1 MEYAMAGFDFFANLE
16 TNKTFDRIFNV
27 GMLLVV
33 TLVVQAIY
41 AIHVRPSAEAWRLQ
55 EQQFVNADTNYK
67 PKRSLLVIIEEP
79 EPEAAIIMCIWSLLL
94 AGRQGLKVSRFR
106 KLLDADLMQM
116 PAGSCVLP
124 DDVRDHLRQLDQI
137 QPALAESIV
146 PRVLRSA
153 LKRFGATQNVQD
165 AATTVHQV
173 VEIEAARMDSELAM
187 VRFGAW
193 SIPAIGFVGTV
204 RGLGEALQSAQ
215 FALSSN
221 NPGALTGGLGVS
233 FNSTFTALTLS
244 IIVMYVIHELQ
255 LAQERVALD
264 TQEYA
269 EEHLISN
276 LRTSLVD
283 GTERPIV
290 PSALPSE
297 RLIRQR

>member
-1 MEYAMAGFDFFANLE
+1 MAGLSLFSNLE

-27 GMLLVV
+27 GMLLVL
-33 TLVVQAIY
+33 TLMVQAVY
-41 AIHVRPSAEAWRLQ
+41 AIYVRPGAEHWQ
-55 EQQFVNADTNYK
+55 TEQQRLVNADATYQA
-67 PKRSLLVIIEEP
+67 KRSILVIIQEP
-79 EPEAAIIMCIWSLLL
+79 EPEAAIIMCFWSLLL
-94 AGRQGLKVSRFR
+94 AARQGVRVSRFR
-106 KLLDADLMQM
+106 RLLDQDLMQM
-116 PAGSCVLP
+116 PPGSCVLP

-137 QPALAESIV
+137 PPGLTESVV

-173 VEIEAARMDSELAM
+173 CEIEAARMDSELAM
-187 VRFGAW
+187 IRFGAW

-244 IIVMYVIHELQ
+244 ILVMYVIHELQ
-255 LAQERVALD
+255 LAQERLVLD

-276 LRTSLVD
+276 LRTSLV
-283 GTERPIV
+283 GGSERPIV
-290 PSALPSE
+290 PTPLANE
-297 RLIRQR
+297 RLARQR

>member
-1 MEYAMAGFDFFANLE
+1 MAGASLFSNLE

-27 GMLLVV
+27 GMLLVI
-33 TLVVQAIY
+33 TLFVQAVY
-41 AIHVRPSAEAWRLQ
+41 AIYVRPTAEQWQ
-55 EQQFVNADTNYK
+55 IDQQKMVDADPKYQA
-67 PKRSLLVIIEEP
+67 KRSILVIIREP
-79 EPEAAIIMCIWSLLL
+79 EPEAAIIMCLWSLLL
-94 AGRQGLKVSRFR
+94 AGRQGFRVSRFR
-106 KLLDADLMQM
+106 NLLDQDLMQM
-116 PAGSCVLP
+116 PPGSCVLP

-137 QPALAESIV
+137 PSSLTESVV

-173 VEIEAARMDSELAM
+173 CEIEGARMDSELAM
-187 VRFGAW
+187 IRFGAW

-244 IIVMYVIHELQ
+244 ILVMYVIHELQ
-255 LAQERVALD
+255 LAQERLVLD

-276 LRTSLVD
+276 LRTSLV
-283 GTERPIV
+283 GGGERPIV
-290 PSALPSE
+290 STPITNE
-297 RLIRQR
+297 RIARQR

>member
-1 MEYAMAGFDFFANLE
+1 
-16 TNKTFDRIFNV
+16 
-27 GMLLVV
+27 
-33 TLVVQAIY
+33 
-41 AIHVRPSAEAWRLQ
+41 
-55 EQQFVNADTNYK
+55 
-67 PKRSLLVIIEEP
+67 
-79 EPEAAIIMCIWSLLL
+79 
-94 AGRQGLKVSRFR
+94 
-106 KLLDADLMQM
+106 
-116 PAGSCVLP
+116 LP
-124 DDVRDHLRQLDQI
+124 DDVRDHIRQLDQI
-137 QPALAESIV
+137 PPGLSESVV

-187 VRFGAW
+187 IRFGAW

-255 LAQERVALD
+255 LAQERLALD

-283 GTERPIV
+283 ASERPLA
-290 PSALPSE
+290 PASMTSE
-297 RLIRQR
+297 RLVRQR

>member
-1 MEYAMAGFDFFANLE
+1 MAGLSFLSNLE

-27 GMLLVV
+27 GMLLIL
-33 TLVVQAIY
+33 TLIVQATY
-41 AIHVRPSAEAWRLQ
+41 AIYVRPAAEHFMV
-55 EQQFVNADTNYK
+55 EQQNLVNADPNYK
-67 PKRSLLVIIEEP
+67 GKRSILVIIQEP
-79 EPEAAIIMCIWSLLL
+79 EPEAAIIMCLWSLLL
-94 AGRQGLKVSRFR
+94 AARQGYKVSRFR
-106 KLLDADLMQM
+106 KLLDQDLMQM
-116 PAGSCVLP
+116 PPGSCVLP
-124 DDVRDHLRQLDQI
+124 DDVRDHIRQLDQI
-137 QPALAESIV
+137 PAALSESVV

-255 LAQERVALD
+255 LAQERLALD

-283 GTERPIV
+283 GTERPLV
-290 PSALPSE
+290 PTPLTSE
-297 RLIRQR
+297 RLVRQR